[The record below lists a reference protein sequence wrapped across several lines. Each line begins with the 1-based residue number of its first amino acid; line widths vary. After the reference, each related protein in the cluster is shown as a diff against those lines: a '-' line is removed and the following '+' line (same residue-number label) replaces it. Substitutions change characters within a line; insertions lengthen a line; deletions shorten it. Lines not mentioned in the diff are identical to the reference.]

1 MIGFPVEIG
10 PNQNQGYPIK
20 SGLTVEDTMEWLN
33 VTKSYVYKLVRN
45 KELQAIKTDPMIIEP
60 SSVIRKIGSTY
71 PLVAHSCKS
80 ILDYQVKQDAIH
92 AAWNRFHQSYG
103 TWASGASHWSKGC
116 KRSNRDSI
124 RTHRPHTHAH
134 GWSTWRTN
142 LNGKTSTPLA
152 RQ

>member
-10 PNQNQGYPIK
+10 ANQNLGHPRK

-92 AAWNRFHQSYG
+92 TA
-103 TWASGASHWSKGC
+103 
-116 KRSNRDSI
+116 
-124 RTHRPHTHAH
+124 
-134 GWSTWRTN
+134 
-142 LNGKTSTPLA
+142 
-152 RQ
+152 